1 MFSDFRRV
9 GRPQR
14 SLPNVHFGQALS
26 RGPNS
31 VAPHRTAVVR
41 STMMALTSEV
51 GRGPGF
57 AVWRPAKKWL
67 F

>member
-1 MFSDFRRV
+1 M
-9 GRPQR
+9 
-14 SLPNVHFGQALS
+14 HFGQALI

-31 VAPHRTAVVR
+31 LAPHRTAVVR

-57 AVWRPAKKWL
+57 GGLVACEEVALLTLPWVDFWSE
-67 F
+67 